1 MKCIALF
8 LLFPLYSLGQNCNL
22 KTERDPYTKELKIST
37 GFIKLNPEAGNIR
50 LSIEATSTEIDFLF
64 VLQDGKQSLC
74 FDKQSTATVFY
85 DGTRLKSNI
94 KNAGSMNCEGLFQF
108 NFKNSESTP
117 SLLKNLAERKLGSIK
132 FTTTNKTEKEVLLTV
147 EDQEAIMQ
155 LTTCLLNE
163 AKGLIKKP
171 L

>member
-1 MKCIALF
+1 MKCLAL
-8 LLFPLYSLGQNCNL
+8 LLLLPLYSLGQNCNL

-64 VLQDGKQSLC
+64 VLQDGKQALC

-94 KNAGSMNCEGLFQF
+94 RNAGSMNCEGLFSF
-108 NFKNSESTP
+108 NFKNSQSTP
-117 SLLKNLAERKLGSIK
+117 SILKNLAEKKLGSIK
-132 FTTTNKTEKEVLLTV
+132 FTTSSKIEKEVLLTV
-147 EDQEAIMQ
+147 EDQEAIMH
-155 LTTCLLNE
+155 LTTCILEE

>member
-132 FTTTNKTEKEVLLTV
+132 FTTTNKTEKEVLLT
-147 EDQEAIMQ
+147 
-155 LTTCLLNE
+155 LKTRKLLCN
-163 AKGLIKKP
+163 
-171 L
+171 